1 MTAFDYSGLKATAER
16 LIERFGQSATLTSY
30 SEGGDAW
37 NPTLTP
43 SNAAVQVAVFDYR
56 NREIDGELILQGDKL
71 VYLSTAGL
79 TAVPAISSTI
89 TIGGV
94 KHSIIDVMPLSP
106 GGTAVMYKLQVRR

>member
-30 SEGGDAW
+30 SESGDAW

-43 SNAAVQVAVFDYR
+43 STATVRVAVFDYR
-56 NREIDGELILQGDKL
+56 NSEIDGELILQGDKL
-71 VYLSTAGL
+71 VYLSTAGIS
-79 TAVPAISSTI
+79 AVPANSSKL

-94 KHSIIDVMPLSP
+94 THSIMDVMPLAP
-106 GGTAVMYKLQVRR
+106 GGTAVFYKLQVRR